1 MAINN
6 HIGMEN
12 IRKLLDI
19 KLLSQPFSALQT
31 DLHLDDGKL
40 IAQLYTR
47 LENCISVLSD
57 MKARKS
63 YIYYS
68 PIAQQLNLDT
78 REKEINSIWED
89 KLLSQVYKEDLQKKY
104 QLEFQ
109 FFQLLSSVD
118 IAERVNYGV
127 VTKLRFK
134 NTCGTNLILQH
145 RLLYISSSADGSIW
159 LALCLYNVMYD
170 HPGFNIPEG
179 VIINSVTGT
188 IIDLNQHGV
197 KEILSSREKAVL
209 QLIRHGHR
217 SKEIADSL
225 SLSIHTVNR
234 HRQNIFQKLN
244 VTNVMEACRVAEAIG
259 LV

>member
-1 MAINN
+1 
-6 HIGMEN
+6 MEN

-19 KLLSQPFSALQT
+19 KLLSQPFSAIQADLQ
-31 DLHLDDGKL
+31 LNDGKL

-68 PIAQQLNLDT
+68 PIAEQLNLDT
-78 REKEINSIWED
+78 EEKEINSIWED
-89 KLLSQVYKEDLQKKY
+89 KLLSQVHKEDLQKKY

-118 IAERVNYGV
+118 SAERVNYGV
-127 VTKLRFK
+127 ITRLRFK
-134 NTCGTNLILQH
+134 STRGINLILQH
-145 RLLYISSSADGSIW
+145 RLLYISSSADGSVW

-170 HPGFNIPEG
+170 HPGFAIPEG
-179 VIINSVTGT
+179 VIINSQTGK
-188 IIDLNQHGV
+188 IIDPDRHGAA
-197 KEILSSREKAVL
+197 EILSSREKAVL
-209 QLIRHGHR
+209 QLIKQGYR
-217 SKEIADSL
+217 SKDIAGNL

-244 VTNVMEACRVAEAIG
+244 VTNAMEACRVAEAIG